1 MSIKWWEKTVEYFYI
16 MNLIKKD
23 FLFISP
29 LDGNEEKAGDTILSN
44 DNQWILIEF
53 KRDSTSISNEQKK
66 FEAFNDAKLVLQ
78 EKDGHHFIVYGIII
92 NGQFTIK
99 AQTYFSEKGIECDCL
114 HNQGIDYN
122 SFENYIKQLLKY
134 KKYFGNN
141 SSGGRNNIIEKE
153 VVDKFAIIAGIKN
166 NKIVECISAQDYICS
181 LQATIEHTSERSR
194 TMSRRRD
201 DYEMEMGMGM

>member
-66 FEAFNDAKLVLQ
+66 FESFHDAKLALQ

-92 NGQFTIK
+92 DGQFTIK
-99 AQTYFSEKGIECDCL
+99 AQTYFSEKGMRCDRL

-122 SFENYIKQLLKY
+122 SFEKYIKQLLKY

-153 VVDKFAIIAGIKN
+153 VVDKFAVIAGIKN
-166 NKIVECISAQDYICS
+166 NKIVECISVQDYIRS
-181 LQATIEHTSERSR
+181 LQVTIEHTAERSR

-201 DYEMEMGMGM
+201 DYEMGMGM